1 MSILKDTKLSS
12 AVSAFAEE
20 MRLRFAAKEQE
31 GKHGWDSKSQIANE
45 HIIAQMKFDVDDP
58 TGVKLIDIANRA
70 MILWYRENYS

>member
-1 MSILKDTKLSS
+1 MLKNTKLSN
-12 AVSAFAEE
+12 AVGAFSDE

-31 GKHGWDSKSQIANE
+31 GKSGWDSKSQIANE
-45 HIIAQMKFDVDDP
+45 HIIAQMKFDIDDP